1 MLKPKPPQTSLR
13 LSKARK
19 LYILAAIG
27 MPVAVAAVVL
37 AWAGGYLRNAVLWGA
52 SSSAWSVG
60 ALIMA
65 WKLSRRRKS
74 HKTHHAAKRTTRRR
88 HMIVLE
94 RTFWL
99 LMLAGGATGL
109 AKALISD
116 APLHL
121 VLEAMWLMIIGG
133 GHFFFVSIMT
143 DE

>member
-1 MLKPKPPQTSLR
+1 MIQKIYAYSKR
-13 LSKARK
+13 MSKARK
-19 LYILAAIG
+19 LYILVVIAIPIAA
-27 MPVAVAAVVL
+27 AAVIL
-37 AWAGGYLRNAVLWGA
+37 AWAGGYLRNAVLCGA

-74 HKTHHAAKRTTRRR
+74 HKIHHAAKRTTRRR

-94 RTFWL
+94 RIFWL

-121 VLEAMWLMIIGG
+121 ALEAMWLMIIGG
-133 GHFFFVSIMT
+133 GHLLFVNVMT